1 MGDAK
6 QRGMEGCRKR
16 RYVGI
21 HPHLFEQAV
30 NRGLYRRLENCR
42 KDVIGA
48 VNGRGALLPEPEEDR
63 FLCVFRNSENG
74 RMCTVPVTGG
84 GGAFIAITIW
94 ESSEWEKKRYKSE
107 KSQLTDR

>member
-1 MGDAK
+1 MGDARR
-6 QRGMEGCRKR
+6 RGADVGRKR

-30 NRGLYRRLENCR
+30 NRGLYRKLENAR
-42 KDVIGA
+42 KDVIDA
-48 VNGRGALLPEPEEDR
+48 VNGRGALLPEPEENR

-74 RMCTVPVTGG
+74 RMCTVPVAGG

-94 ESSEWEKKRYKSE
+94 ESSECEIKRYKSE
-107 KSQLTDR
+107 KAQLTDR